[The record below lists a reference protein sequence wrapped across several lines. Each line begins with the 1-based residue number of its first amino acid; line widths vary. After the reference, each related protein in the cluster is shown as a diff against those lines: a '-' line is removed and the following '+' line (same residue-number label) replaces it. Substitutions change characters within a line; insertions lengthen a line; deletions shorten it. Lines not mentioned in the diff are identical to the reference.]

1 MNFGNVLALFF
12 GFQLVL
18 VTCMTTKQKYEWF
31 QSDPKGMY
39 GSKIK
44 IHDLRKLQF
53 RDKLKKV
60 VKSTGVRRSY
70 KKFMKTILN
79 LLSRILIATIAP
91 LSQPPARRWLWATWK
106 LSIQRKDFF
115 TATIA
120 LTDAIGSTTWGFT
133 RKLNTGV

>member
-12 GFQLVL
+12 GFQLAL

-53 RDKLKKV
+53 RDKLKKNREI
-60 VKSTGVRRSY
+60 KRSE
-70 KKFMKTILN
+70 KILQEIHEDHSESASFKPSN
-79 LLSRILIATIAP
+79 
-91 LSQPPARRWLWATWK
+91 
-106 LSIQRKDFF
+106 FC
-115 TATIA
+115 
-120 LTDAIGSTTWGFT
+120 
-133 RKLNTGV
+133 

>member
-1 MNFGNVLALFF
+1 MKFGNVLALFF
-12 GFQLVL
+12 GFQLDL
-18 VTCMTTKQKYEWF
+18 VTCMTVKEKYEWF

-79 LLSRILIATIAP
+79 LHLSSHPIFVGAMLNKEKVFVMHNNVSRVTSWSFL
-91 LSQPPARRWLWATWK
+91 L
-106 LSIQRKDFF
+106 D
-115 TATIA
+115 
-120 LTDAIGSTTWGFT
+120 GS
-133 RKLNTGV
+133 KKAM